1 MILFISERA
10 RQKVMREVKALARLD
25 HPGIVRYYQSWL
37 ESPPPGW
44 QEAKDRTSLDASI
57 ATPSQDC
64 IASDFGCSL
73 QDSRKDEPLQSFGVA
88 DKKLNALK
96 ILHPFC
102 GPNDLMI
109 VNGIHKNFILSDCS
123 EEEVSSRCAKEFEA
137 SSGAASSS
145 MASDD
150 SLEICFRD
158 EDLKEE
164 MSKSGNWSSN
174 NNSCDSP
181 KRVIISNDISDSL
194 EIIFDNGN
202 ETSEQNNM
210 AERRR
215 RLSSMGTVSNS
226 EVFSPS
232 SVPERPKLLQLSDQV
247 ADSYVGKSRCR
258 AQKLY
263 LYIQMQLCQSQNLK
277 DWLCSNIEDRD
288 RNYLLNVFHQ
298 IVRAISY
305 VHRQSLMHRDLKV
318 CCKVLAFRALLHRI
332 NFMSWLYP
340 NKNFCA

>member
-1 MILFISERA
+1 MCFVILFTSERA

-44 QEAKDRTSLDASI
+44 QEEKDRTSLDASI
-57 ATPSQDC
+57 ATPSQDYVV
-64 IASDFGCSL
+64 SDYGCSR
-73 QDSRKDEPLQSFGVA
+73 QDSRKDEPLQSFSVA
-88 DKKLNALK
+88 EKKLNALK
-96 ILHPFC
+96 LLHPFA

-109 VNGIHKNFILSDCS
+109 VNGVHNSFMLSDCS

-137 SSGAASSS
+137 SSGAASAAS
-145 MASDD
+145 MVSDD
-150 SLEICFRD
+150 SLEISFRD
-158 EDLKEE
+158 EDLKDET
-164 MSKSGNWSSN
+164 SKGGDWSSSSN
-174 NNSCDSP
+174 CRDSP
-181 KRVIISNDISDSL
+181 KKAIASNDISDSF
-194 EIIFDNGN
+194 EIIFDNGS
-202 ETSEQNNM
+202 ETCERSNV
-210 AERRR
+210 AERR
-215 RLSSMGTVSNS
+215 RLSSMGTNSNG

-232 SVPERPKLLQLSDQV
+232 SGPERPKLLQLSDQV
-247 ADSYVGKSRCR
+247 SDSFAGKSRCQ

-277 DWLCSNIEDRD
+277 DWLSSNVEDRD

-318 CCKVLAFRALLHRI
+318 CCKVF
-332 NFMSWLYP
+332 NFPSLIAS
-340 NKNFCA
+340 NQFHVLVVS